1 MKRSF
6 LLVMLAI
13 ATVVAAS
20 SMTLQ
25 ARQQE
30 DPYGT
35 AAQPAS
41 PPPEPTDTA
50 TQQADPATQ
59 QAEPAAQPPQDT
71 TTGQDPQMN
80 AAAQQEEQQM
90 PRTASALPLVAMIG
104 LIGIGA
110 SLILRAMTR
119 STAAEIHTFKR

>member
-6 LLVMLAI
+6 LLVILAI
-13 ATVVAAS
+13 ATLVAAG

-35 AAQPAS
+35 AAQPSS
-41 PPPEPTDTA
+41 PPPAST
-50 TQQADPATQ
+50 DPATQ
-59 QAEPAAQPPQDT
+59 QAEPATQTPQQDTT
-71 TTGQDPQMN
+71 TTGQDHQMDSG
-80 AAAQQEEQQM
+80 AQQEQM

-104 LIGIGA
+104 LVGIGA
-110 SLILRAMTR
+110 SLILRAMSR
-119 STAAEIHTFKR
+119 STAAGINTFKR